1 MPNASFVPAQRYAA
15 APPERSASF
24 GNPLACSVGKGDLS
38 YASNSRHIQ
47 MLHKLLMPEL
57 MYLLV
62 QKSANVYCI
71 RQTQTITYSIS
82 QVQELLYHASEA
94 ACELLDSASA
104 VTINAYVSV
113 RLPLTCHM
121 PLTLSTSLM
130 LTRHTITPP
139 IALLSEH
146 ADPSCVALF
155 GL

>member
-57 MYLLV
+57 MY
-62 QKSANVYCI
+62 
-71 RQTQTITYSIS
+71 SIS

-94 ACELLDSASA
+94 ACE
-104 VTINAYVSV
+104 
-113 RLPLTCHM
+113 H
-121 PLTLSTSLM
+121 
-130 LTRHTITPP
+130 
-139 IALLSEH
+139 
-146 ADPSCVALF
+146 
-155 GL
+155 